1 LAALQKE
8 MAMHSTTNNV
18 LWRHLSQLP
27 EAGYAKRLAN
37 YLAQMYP
44 VPPRLFLAALT
55 YFGVTTFLGKIN
67 GVSSAPRPV
76 TAFVGIAS
84 IFSVMLIIR
93 LMDEIKDKE
102 IDRQFFPERPLP
114 SGKIFEADIRATIV
128 AVTLFYLLI
137 NLVTGANFSVAL
149 FLLAYTFLMFKHF
162 FIPTI
167 LQKSLLLTLATHNP
181 LVALMLLYVAALFVD
196 QAAIEL
202 AKIDWR
208 ATVLLIVMNWATVL
222 AWEISRK
229 IRRPADENGYV
240 TYSQIFGPNG
250 ALLFASTAQCVTLVI
265 GMYFV
270 WSLALAPLFAVL
282 WAIAYLVPMAAYARF
297 LLRPTATTAKVGPYA
312 EAYMVIV
319 LALQTCQPIL
329 SA

>member
-1 LAALQKE
+1 ME
-8 MAMHSTTNNV
+8 STTNNV
-18 LWRHLSQLP
+18 IGWHLPRLP
-27 EAGYAKRLAN
+27 QAGYAKRLAN

-44 VPPRLFLAALT
+44 LPPRLILAALS
-55 YFGVTTFLGKIN
+55 YFGVTTFLGKIH
-67 GVSSAPRPV
+67 GVSSAPSPL

-84 IFSVMLIIR
+84 LFSLMLIVR
-93 LMDEIKDKE
+93 LMDELKDKD

-114 SGKIFEADIRATIV
+114 SGKIFESDIRATIA

-137 NLVTGANFSVAL
+137 NFITGAIFPVAL

-196 QAAIEL
+196 QAAIEP
-202 AKIDWR
+202 ANIDCH
-208 ATVLLIVMNWATVL
+208 ATVLLIVMNWATAL
-222 AWEISRK
+222 AWEIARK
-229 IRRPADENGYV
+229 IRRPQDENAYV

-250 ALLFASTAQCVTLVI
+250 ALLFASAAQCVTLVI
-265 GMYFV
+265 GLYFV
-270 WSLALAPLFAVL
+270 WSLALSPLFAFL
-282 WAIAYLVPMAAYARF
+282 WATAYLVPMVAYARF
-297 LLRPTATTAKVGPYA
+297 LVRPTASTAKVGPYA
-312 EAYMVIV
+312 EAYMVMV